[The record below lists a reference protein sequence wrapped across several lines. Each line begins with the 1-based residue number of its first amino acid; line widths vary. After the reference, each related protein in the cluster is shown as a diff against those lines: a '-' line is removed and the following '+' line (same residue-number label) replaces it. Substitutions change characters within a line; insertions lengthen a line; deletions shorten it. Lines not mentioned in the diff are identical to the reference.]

1 MSIGKIQGP
10 PRGGS
15 IKASDTDT
23 DTDIDEKE
31 KAKAKNDA
39 WQNVMNA
46 SVGRMNAPGVKGSLS
61 YLGEGRINEF
71 KARVQKDMEAY
82 VDQNPDATPAEV
94 KAYAEKNISKYET
107 DMVLQKMRDDNFF
120 SKLMNRRKE
129 LAKDL
134 WG

>member
-1 MSIGKIQGP
+1 MSIGNIQGP

-15 IKASDTDT
+15 INASDTD
-23 DTDIDEKE
+23 IEEREKRE
-31 KAKAKNDA
+31 KKDA
-39 WQNVMNA
+39 WQSVMNA

-71 KARVQKDMEAY
+71 KDRVQRDMEAY
-82 VDQNPDATPAEV
+82 VENNPDATPVEIR
-94 KAYAEKNISKYET
+94 AYAESTTSKYET

-120 SKLMNRRKE
+120 TKLMNRRKE
-129 LAKDL
+129 LTKDL

>member
-1 MSIGKIQGP
+1 MSIGNIQGP

-15 IKASDTDT
+15 INASDTDT
-23 DTDIDEKE
+23 DIEEREKRE
-31 KAKAKNDA
+31 KKDA
-39 WQNVMNA
+39 WQSVMNA

-71 KARVQKDMEAY
+71 KDRVQRDMEAY
-82 VDQNPDATPAEV
+82 VENNPDATPVEIR
-94 KAYAEKNISKYET
+94 AYAESTTSKYET

-120 SKLMNRRKE
+120 TKLMNRRKE
-129 LAKDL
+129 LTKDL